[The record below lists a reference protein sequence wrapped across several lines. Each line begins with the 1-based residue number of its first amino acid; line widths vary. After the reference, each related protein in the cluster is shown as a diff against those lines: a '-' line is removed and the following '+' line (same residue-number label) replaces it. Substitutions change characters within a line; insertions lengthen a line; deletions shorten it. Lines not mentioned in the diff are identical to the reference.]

1 MVIMNKK
8 NFIKIVQQPN
18 NLSEK
23 ELKFVEEIN
32 KEYPYFQASKA
43 ILLKFLKKT
52 EDIKFKKYLR
62 STAAYTKNREVL
74 FDFINDINDQNE
86 KVYFNKNEIKR
97 VLNESPNPIKSQK
110 IEFNSFV
117 DWLELANIK
126 PIDRE
131 NQSSKID
138 NFISKKPKLKISSQT
153 EDISPNVNP
162 EVISDTGFMTETL
175 AKLYLSQ
182 KNYEKA
188 IQSYKI
194 LSLKFPEKN
203 SYFADQI
210 KRIKKLK

>member
-1 MVIMNKK
+1 MVEKGKISKEPYLELLKTLEEAENKNLVDWNAMNIATVSQTGQPSSRMVLLKK
-8 NFIKIVQQPN
+8 ISDQGISFYSNFSSRKGKEIDLNAKVAVN
-18 NLSEK
+18 FWWR
-23 ELKFVEEIN
+23 ELKKQIRIEGVI
-32 KEYPYFQASKA
+32 SKA
-43 ILLKFLKKT
+43 S
-52 EDIKFKKYLR
+52 DQD
-62 STAAYTKNREVL
+62 SDAY
-74 FDFINDINDQNE
+74 FDS
-86 KVYFNKNEIKR
+86 R
-97 VLNESPNPIKSQK
+97 PIKSRVSA
-110 IEFNSFV
+110 IIS
-117 DWLELANIK
+117 
-126 PIDRE
+126 

-138 NFISKKPKLKISSQT
+138 NFISKKPKLKITSQT

>member
-1 MVIMNKK
+1 M
-8 NFIKIVQQPN
+8 
-18 NLSEK
+18 
-23 ELKFVEEIN
+23 
-32 KEYPYFQASKA
+32 
-43 ILLKFLKKT
+43 
-52 EDIKFKKYLR
+52 
-62 STAAYTKNREVL
+62 
-74 FDFINDINDQNE
+74 
-86 KVYFNKNEIKR
+86 
-97 VLNESPNPIKSQK
+97 KSQK

-210 KRIKKLK
+210 KKIKKLK

>member
-1 MVIMNKK
+1 MNKK

-86 KVYFNKNEIKR
+86 KVYFNKNEIPIPPHNSGEIINR
-97 VLNESPNPIKSQK
+97 QIEMYPNYQ
-110 IEFNSFV
+110 
-117 DWLELANIK
+117 
-126 PIDRE
+126 
-131 NQSSKID
+131 NQ
-138 NFISKKPKLKISSQT
+138 
-153 EDISPNVNP
+153 V
-162 EVISDTGFMTETL
+162 
-175 AKLYLSQ
+175 
-182 KNYEKA
+182 
-188 IQSYKI
+188 
-194 LSLKFPEKN
+194 
-203 SYFADQI
+203 
-210 KRIKKLK
+210 